1 MELRKMNTKHW
12 ENGKRLDDLIHQV
25 RKIDYNEGI
34 CNHEFENIAN
44 TFIIG
49 GYMAVQQCRKCGMY
63 RYMKAKK

>member
-1 MELRKMNTKHW
+1 MNTKHW

-63 RYMKAKK
+63 RYQKAKKN